1 VFVCYLTAALPYTM
15 LHCISLPTK
24 SCSIIFPS
32 TQRCMVYG
40 WLKPHI
46 TKLELQQVYECCH
59 FWDENGMDISFT
71 ASFSTFDLLEFV
83 FVDKSETGTKYGMP
97 NLKTGWKRFRCYPD
111 RFLLFQFLFRISH
124 FLRDLL
130 YFICLKYWF
139 YSGDGF
145 WPSDCF
151 ERSKSINSCFCTP
164 QS

>member
-1 VFVCYLTAALPYTM
+1 MHFGGSQTPRV
-15 LHCISLPTK
+15 LHPVPSFSINTDEMNGVWVTQTPHHQTRASASLRV
-24 SCSIIFPS
+24 
-32 TQRCMVYG
+32 RC
-40 WLKPHI
+40 
-46 TKLELQQVYECCH
+46 
-59 FWDENGMDISFT
+59 FWDENGQDISCNIPHHFLHY
-71 ASFSTFDLLEFV
+71 LLIELIFA
-83 FVDKSETGTKYGMP
+83 DKSEIGTKYGMP

-151 ERSKSINSCFCTP
+151 ERSKSVNSCFCTP